1 MLTRFQ
7 LDRLIDVRS
16 ENQIIS
22 ALADTPYGEA
32 RAEDVDRMLSRAT
45 LEEDAFFRRYLEEE
59 KVADFFSAPD
69 LASNLKWSL
78 RLYYGAEIDEAL
90 FMSEGSPSPEE
101 FARMLEGE
109 ETSLS
114 EWIREAAGE
123 VIVANYEQ
131 LDPASIDLIVDKA
144 LVEYQYELSKGYSFL
159 RTLLSLQVDFAN
171 LLTMLRLKVADDSW
185 ESFEQ
190 AFLPHGEV
198 KKERFK
204 AWWDASAEAWA
215 TQIIQVDRYAKL
227 TDGLREA
234 KDSFL
239 LLERFIKEAE
249 IEFLLTARRLTFGYE
264 PLVGYALLKREE
276 RRNISKV
283 VAGLRYGLEAEN
295 IRKSIAWFD

>member
-16 ENQIIS
+16 EKRIIS

-32 RAEDVDRMLSRAT
+32 RAEDVDRMLYRAA
-45 LEEDAFFRRYLEEE
+45 LAEEAFFRRYLEEE

-69 LASNLKWSL
+69 LASNLKWAL
-78 RLYYGAEIDEAL
+78 RRYYGAEIDEAL
-90 FMSEGSPSPEE
+90 FIIEGSPSAEE
-101 FARMLEGE
+101 FSKMLEGE
-109 ETSLS
+109 ETSLP
-114 EWIREAAGE
+114 EWIREAAGK

-159 RTLLSLQVDFAN
+159 RTLLSVQVDFTN
-171 LLTMLRLKVADDSW
+171 LLTMLRLKVADEEW

-204 AWWDASAEAWA
+204 AWWDASVEAWA
-215 TQIIQVDRYAKL
+215 TQITRVDQYAKL
-227 TDGLREA
+227 TEGLREA

-239 LLERFIKEAE
+239 LLERQMKEQE
-249 IEFLLTARRLTFGYE
+249 IGFLLTARRLTFGYE
-264 PLVGYALLKREE
+264 PLIGYALIKREE

-295 IRKSIAWFD
+295 IRKSIAWY